1 MYQLIFQS
9 YNDFIVSD
17 TPVPHA
23 AASWLTLPQ
32 EEALFALAHS
42 TGSIS
47 LIRLDMMTDLV
58 HTTELKQDSIV
69 PRFLSG
75 IATAFRGRS
84 SEGHVPMSLVLH
96 SYGHE
101 TYLFALCREGNVRM
115 WACSKAQCVAVAD
128 IAIENRVPSQGIQ
141 GHLLRKVVGLTDNE
155 LYLGT
160 YLKFGTGCEFSILK
174 PIQDAGLFKFIRIC
188 TLFAP
193 DVSLQ
198 LKFYEIRVI
207 LIEYYKAFHHSE
219 GILPIAF

>member
-1 MYQLIFQS
+1 M
-9 YNDFIVSD
+9 
-17 TPVPHA
+17 PHA

-47 LIRLDMMTDLV
+47 LIRLDTVTGLF
-58 HTTELKQDSIV
+58 HTSELKQDSMV

-96 SYGHE
+96 SFGHE

-128 IAIENRVPSQGIQ
+128 IAIDSSRVPSQGVQ
-141 GHLLRKVVGLTDNE
+141 GHILRKSVGSNE
-155 LYLGT
+155 NEMYLGT
-160 YLKFGTGCEFSILK
+160 WLKFGTGCEFSILK
-174 PIQDAGLFKFIRIC
+174 PVQEAGLFKIIRIC

-193 DVSLQ
+193 DVRENTTRQ
-198 LKFYEIRVI
+198 FFI
-207 LIEYYKAFHHSE
+207 LNFQFLLE
-219 GILPIAF
+219 